1 MSATIPSERTA
12 FETIA
17 TRISSTAAAQ
27 KPQSQSTTIAA
38 ARNEIFRLS
47 SIVGRMASAFL
58 TVPHDSG
65 KGVAVGDEIANLLG
79 EVFIQML
86 QICRVCGIDLR
97 LSVLR
102 KMELNGR
109 KYPVELCKVG
119 LLYLCNAFCCLCV
132 CWFVQLLY
140 LCSSHTHIMHLTMPF
155 LNKQGKSGK
164 YTKYSQ
170 QTGITKTEGQSTLDN
185 DINNI
190 SFESNESEHETDTD
204 TIEGVTLLLRQF
216 ALDRLWNRYHTPRN
230 IALAL
235 IGEVGELAELFQ
247 WSDDVDNIEANGQ
260 TEGLVSIGWKAEEV
274 DKVGQEIADV
284 TIYLMRLADVCE
296 VSLGHVSSKL
306 LV

>member
-17 TRISSTAAAQ
+17 ERLSPTAAAQ
-27 KPQSQSTTIAA
+27 DPQSQSTIIAA

-58 TVPHDSG
+58 SVPHDSG
-65 KGVAVGDEIANLLG
+65 TGVYVGDEIANLLG

-86 QICRVCGIDLR
+86 QICKVCGIDLR
-97 LSVLR
+97 LSVLS

-109 KYPVELCKVG
+109 KYPVELCK
-119 LLYLCNAFCCLCV
+119 
-132 CWFVQLLY
+132 
-140 LCSSHTHIMHLTMPF
+140 
-155 LNKQGKSGK
+155 GKSGK

-170 QTGITKTEGQSTLDN
+170 QTGITKTEGQSTLYN

-190 SFESNESEHETDTD
+190 SLESHESEQEADTE

-216 ALDRLWNRYHTPRN
+216 ALDRLWDRFHTPRN
-230 IALAL
+230 VALAL

-247 WSDDVDNIEANGQ
+247 WSGDVDETKSGDQ
-260 TEGLVSIGWKAEEV
+260 TASLVAIGWKDEEV

-284 TIYLMRLADVCE
+284 TIYLIRLADVCG
-296 VSLGHVSSKL
+296 VSLGQVSLKL
-306 LV
+306 VG

>member
-17 TRISSTAAAQ
+17 KRISSTAAAQ

-58 TVPHDSG
+58 TAPHDSRS
-65 KGVAVGDEIANLLG
+65 GVAVGDEIANLLG

-119 LLYLCNAFCCLCV
+119 
-132 CWFVQLLY
+132 
-140 LCSSHTHIMHLTMPF
+140 
-155 LNKQGKSGK
+155 
-164 YTKYSQ
+164 
-170 QTGITKTEGQSTLDN
+170 
-185 DINNI
+185 
-190 SFESNESEHETDTD
+190 
-204 TIEGVTLLLRQF
+204 
-216 ALDRLWNRYHTPRN
+216 
-230 IALAL
+230 
-235 IGEVGELAELFQ
+235 
-247 WSDDVDNIEANGQ
+247 
-260 TEGLVSIGWKAEEV
+260 
-274 DKVGQEIADV
+274 
-284 TIYLMRLADVCE
+284 
-296 VSLGHVSSKL
+296 
-306 LV
+306 

>member
-17 TRISSTAAAQ
+17 KRISSTAAAQ

-58 TVPHDSG
+58 TVSHDSG
-65 KGVAVGDEIANLLG
+65 GGVAVGDEIANLLG

-190 SFESNESEHETDTD
+190 SFESNESEQETDTD

-260 TEGLVSIGWKAEEV
+260 IEGLVSIGWKAEEV

-284 TIYLMRLADVCE
+284 TIYLMRLADVCG

>member
-1 MSATIPSERTA
+1 MEGSTLLNCARWVDCICAMLFVVCELVC
-12 FETIA
+12 
-17 TRISSTAAAQ
+17 TAAV
-27 KPQSQSTTIAA
+27 T
-38 ARNEIFRLS
+38 L
-47 SIVGRMASAFL
+47 
-58 TVPHDSG
+58 
-65 KGVAVGDEIANLLG
+65 
-79 EVFIQML
+79 FI
-86 QICRVCGIDLR
+86 
-97 LSVLR
+97 
-102 KMELNGR
+102 
-109 KYPVELCKVG
+109 
-119 LLYLCNAFCCLCV
+119 
-132 CWFVQLLY
+132 
-140 LCSSHTHIMHLTMPF
+140 THSYYAPDNVSCHSK
-155 LNKQGKSGK
+155 NKQGKSGK

-185 DINNI
+185 DMNNI
-190 SFESNESEHETDTD
+190 SFESNESEQETDTD

-260 TEGLVSIGWKAEEV
+260 IEGLVSIGWKAEEV

-284 TIYLMRLADVCE
+284 TIYLMRLADVCG